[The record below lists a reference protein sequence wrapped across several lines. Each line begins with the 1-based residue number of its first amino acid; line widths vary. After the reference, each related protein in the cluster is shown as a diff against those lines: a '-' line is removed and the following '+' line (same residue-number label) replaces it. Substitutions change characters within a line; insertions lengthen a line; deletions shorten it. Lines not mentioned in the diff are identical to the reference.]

1 MAVYSV
7 INPTIFVGHQDLSGD
22 LSSIDGTITA
32 NPLDVTTFGSGGW
45 HQRIAGLKDVDLSG
59 DGFLNLGTGNVEEYL
74 YTVSLGAAKAITI
87 GPTTGAEGTPA
98 ELFQGLHTTFDQPEK
113 VGDAAAFKMAF
124 KGTGQ
129 VARGIILTSKTAG
142 TTSSG
147 SGTITVSQAV
157 VATASKLYATLH
169 VFSVS
174 GTNPTLTVSVL
185 SGTTSGF
192 GSSTSRIAFS
202 TATAA
207 SSQWGTPAVGPITDQ
222 FYRTSWTIGGT
233 SNPTFSFAVGLGF
246 L

>member
-7 INPTIFVGHQDLSGD
+7 ISPTIFVGHQDLSGD
-22 LSSIDGTITA
+22 LNQISGTISV

-45 HQRIAGLKDVDLSG
+45 YQRIAGLRDIDLAG

-74 YTVSLGAAKAITI
+74 YTVSLGASKAIMI
-87 GPTTGAEGTPA
+87 SETTGAEGEHA
-98 ELFQGLHTTFDQPEK
+98 DLFQGLHVNFDQPEK
-113 VGDAAAFKMAF
+113 VGDAAAFKANF

-129 VARGIILTSKTAG
+129 WARGLVLTSKTSQ
-142 TTSSG
+142 TTNG
-147 SGTITVSQAV
+147 SGTISASQAV
-157 VATASKLYATLH
+157 MATASKLYATLH

-174 GTNPTLTVSVL
+174 GTNPTLQVSVL
-185 SGTTSGF
+185 SATTSGF

-207 SSQWGTPAVGPITDQ
+207 SSQWGTPLAGPITDQ
-222 FYRTSWTIGGT
+222 FYRATWTIGGT